1 MFGTNRP
8 AGRWREDN
16 TVGSEHSVADRSG
29 IDQQDIRVLV
39 ENGEYWLRNRGDVA
53 MMTVTVERLRERW
66 PHARI
71 GVLTHQPAVLQAL
84 LPEVEPICGPEWCW
98 GSGSWQGRLSRTAG
112 TKLFGPAALRW
123 RAATDGPKDRLR
135 ALRSSARTHC
145 APDELGAEAA
155 DEGFPVEIPAAIA
168 QSSLVL
174 ALGGGYMTDV
184 DRYQANRTINLLER
198 AQMLGI
204 PTAMVGQ
211 GLGPLRDPVL
221 LRRATE
227 VLPSADFIALREGRR
242 GPDLLTGF
250 GVEPSRVMITGDD
263 AVEFGYRR
271 RGARIGTDIGLCLR
285 VADYSKVTAAA
296 QTTLGRVVR
305 DRAVER
311 DAGVV
316 PLIISEYASEDRLGT
331 MPLLA
336 GAARTVSPV
345 GRGGTAHDVA
355 RQVAGCRLLV
365 TSAYHLAVFALSQG
379 IPAVGITASEYY
391 DDKFHGLAQMFGTG
405 LRVVH
410 LNDAALEDNL
420 GRAIQ
425 EVWDDAPAVRDP
437 LRQKAV
443 EQIDASRAGLERV
456 FRLVESGPVRRATV

>member
-1 MFGTNRP
+1 MGT
-8 AGRWREDN
+8 
-16 TVGSEHSVADRSG
+16 EHSVADRSD
-29 IDQQDIRVLV
+29 IDQQEIRVLV
-39 ENGEYWLRNRGDVA
+39 ENGEYWLRNRGDIA
-53 MMTVTVERLRERW
+53 MMTVTIERLRERW
-66 PHARI
+66 PQARI

-84 LPEVEPICGPEWCW
+84 LPEAEPICGPAWCW
-98 GSGSWQGRLSRTAG
+98 GSDNWLGQLSRTAG
-112 TKLFGPAALRW
+112 TRLLGPAALRW

-135 ALRSSARTHC
+135 ALRSSARARRDHEPY
-145 APDELGAEAA
+145 AVAA
-155 DEGFPVEIPAAIA
+155 VTDDAFPVEIPAAVTQA
-168 QSSLVL
+168 SLVL

-184 DRYQANRTINLLER
+184 DRYQASRTLDLLER
-198 AQMLGI
+198 AHALGI

-211 GLGPLRDPVL
+211 GMGPLRDPLL
-221 LRRATE
+221 LRRATQ
-227 VLPSADFIALREGRR
+227 VLPEADFIALRERRR
-242 GPDLLTGF
+242 GPELLTGF
-250 GVEPSRVMITGDD
+250 GVEPERVMITGDD
-263 AVEFGYRR
+263 AVEFGYRL

-285 VADYSKVTAAA
+285 VADYSKVSAAA
-296 QTTLGRVVR
+296 QTTLGGVVR
-305 DRAVER
+305 NQAVEL

-316 PLIISEYASEDRLGT
+316 PLIISEYASEDRLAT
-331 MPLLA
+331 LPLLA
-336 GAARTVSPV
+336 GAARSESPV

-355 RQVAGCRLLV
+355 RQVARCRVLV

-391 DDKFHGLAQMFGTG
+391 DDKFHGLAQMFGAG

-410 LNDAALEDNL
+410 LNDAELENNL
-420 GRAIQ
+420 GRAIR